1 MTETAGISVEQ
12 FIANNFISTY
22 SKTHIEEIRQIQMN
36 NGYEVD
42 NKNTL
47 LIRNIQKAI
56 HKRITIDRNGF
67 IKLILKP
74 VE

>member
-1 MTETAGISVEQ
+1 MTETAGTSVEQ

-22 SKTHIEEIRQIQMN
+22 SKTHIEEIRQILIN

-67 IKLILKP
+67 IMLILKP